1 MVKGGERERVG
12 MVRRQRKCRKNFPNL
27 RKKGKDN
34 WQAEGTG
41 RVKRAAQVKEKR
53 GEREN

>member
-1 MVKGGERERVG
+1 MVKGGEREKVG
-12 MVRRQRKCRKNFPNL
+12 MVRRQRKCKKNFPNL
-27 RKKGKDN
+27 KKKGKDN
-34 WQAEGTG
+34 WQAEGTR